1 MGESAL
7 ATKGQS
13 PAQQLAAIDRSVSSR
28 LRVADN
34 NVCWFL
40 YIDQGELLYA
50 TNSVDSFE
58 RLDRHLRVLGH
69 LFPSLT
75 SDVRTEVRLVFE
87 AENNT
92 TTDLAPEYHAIRWLV
107 NKGYL
112 TEPGAQQL
120 TRQMSLEV
128 LESYLLLPEGDYR
141 IAQQAMYDAPEYRAG
156 ELTTLITTAEE
167 RLSQWQRLDRIS
179 SPYQRLYLLGAEMIR
194 QKFSPEMSRVL
205 EQLLRGFNFW
215 QIGTLLNQEPIVV
228 AQRLASLIA
237 DGHVILRDPIHP
249 FDRLPLLSN
258 RAVSATAAPQPEA
271 PIVFEDWPSLPSQ
284 GGTEKRV
291 WKIACIDDSQAM
303 LGEIQ
308 RFLDGD
314 EFSVTPINDAM
325 KALMKIGMVKPDL
338 VLLDVGMPG
347 IDGYQ
352 VCTLIRKSSALKHIP
367 IVMVTG
373 HKGLIDRARARVAG
387 ATDYLTKPFNQDD
400 LLKMV
405 FRYLS

>member
-13 PAQQLAAIDRSVSSR
+13 PAQRLAAIDRSISSR

-34 NVCWFL
+34 QLCWFL
-40 YIDQGELLYA
+40 YLEQGQLLYA

-107 NKGYL
+107 NKGHL
-112 TEPGAQQL
+112 TAAAAQQL
-120 TRQMSLEV
+120 VRQMSLEV

-141 IAQQAMYDAPEYRAG
+141 IAQQAMYDAPEYQAG
-156 ELTTLITTAEE
+156 DLQTLISTAEE
-167 RLSQWQRLDRIS
+167 RLAQWQGIDRVS

-194 QKFSPEMSRVL
+194 QKFSPEMSRIL

-215 QIGTLLNQEPIVV
+215 QIGTLLNQDPIVV
-228 AQRLASLIA
+228 AQRLAGLIK
-237 DGHVILRDPIHP
+237 DGHIILRDPIHP
-249 FDRLPLLSN
+249 FDRLPLLSD
-258 RAVSATAAPQPEA
+258 RTIVAEHPVAPA
-271 PIVFEDWPSLPSQ
+271 PITLQDWPDLPKASS
-284 GGTEKRV
+284 TEKRV

-314 EFSVTPINDAM
+314 EFSVTSINDAM

-387 ATDYLTKPFNQDD
+387 ATDYLTKPFTQDD

>member
-7 ATKGQS
+7 ATKGRS
-13 PAQQLAAIDRSVSSR
+13 PAQQLSALDRSVTGR

-34 NVCWFL
+34 KLSWIL
-40 YIDQGELLYA
+40 YLEQGQLLYA
-50 TNSVDSFE
+50 TNSVDPFE

-75 SDVRTEVRLVFE
+75 SDVRTETRLAFE
-87 AENNT
+87 TENST
-92 TTDLAPEYHAIRWLV
+92 TTDLVPEYHAIRWLV

-112 TEPGAQQL
+112 TAPGAQQL
-120 TRQMSLEV
+120 ARQMTLEV
-128 LESYLLLPEGDYR
+128 LESYLLLPHGEYH
-141 IAQQAMYDAPEYRAG
+141 IAQQSMYDAPEYVAG
-156 ELTTLITTAEE
+156 ELRTLVSTAEE
-167 RLSQWQRLDRIS
+167 RLAQWQSFDRIS
-179 SPYQRLYLLGAEMIR
+179 SSYQRLYLLGSEMIR

-215 QIGTLLNQEPIVV
+215 QIGTLLNQDPLVV
-228 AQRLASLIA
+228 AQRLGSLIKE
-237 DGHVILRDPIHP
+237 GHVILRDPIYP
-249 FDRLPLLSN
+249 FDQLPLLSD
-258 RAVSATAAPQPEA
+258 RSIATAPVASA
-271 PIVFEDWPSLPSQ
+271 PIVLEDWPSMTAS
-284 GGTEKRV
+284 GHTEKRV

-314 EFSVTPINDAM
+314 EFAVTPINDAM

-338 VLLDVGMPG
+338 ILLDVGMPG

-352 VCTLIRKSSALKHIP
+352 VCSLIRKSSALKHIP

-373 HKGLIDRARARVAG
+373 HKGIIDRARARVAG
-387 ATDYLTKPFNQDD
+387 ATDYLTKPFGQDD